1 MNPTIRPA
9 TENDVP
15 QIMGLI
21 HELALFEKAP
31 EEVIN
36 TTEQMKKDGFGANP
50 LFKCLVAETSA
61 GIIGFALYYYRYS
74 TWKGKCLYLEDF
86 YLKEDFRNFGV
97 GKLLFDTI
105 KETAKHDNCKRINWQ
120 VLDWNEPAIKF
131 YEKYNSGFDKEWW
144 NGYIEL

>member
-1 MNPTIRPA
+1 MNPTIRHA

-31 EEVIN
+31 EAVIN

-86 YLKEDFRNFGV
+86 YVKEDFRNFGV

-105 KETAKHDNCKRINWQ
+105 IETAKHDNCKRINWQ

>member
-36 TTEQMKKDGFGANP
+36 TAEQMKKDGFEANP
-50 LFKCLVAETSA
+50 LFKCLVAETDA

-86 YLKEDFRNFGV
+86 YVKENFRNFGV
-97 GKLLFDTI
+97 GKLLFDI
-105 KETAKHDNCKRINWQ
+105 IIETAKHDNCKRINWQ
-120 VLDWNEPAIKF
+120 VLDWNESAIKF
-131 YEKYNSGFDKEWW
+131 YEKYNAGFDKEWW
-144 NGYIEL
+144 NGFLEL

>member
-31 EEVIN
+31 DEVIN
-36 TTEQMKKDGFGANP
+36 TAEQMKKDGFGANP

-86 YLKEDFRNFGV
+86 YIKEDFRNFGV

-105 KETAKHDNCKRINWQ
+105 IETAKHDNCKRINWQ

>member
-36 TTEQMKKDGFGANP
+36 TAEQMKKDGFEANP
-50 LFKCLVAETSA
+50 LFKCLVAVTDA

-86 YLKEDFRNFGV
+86 YVKENFRNFGV
-97 GKLLFDTI
+97 GKLLFDI
-105 KETAKHDNCKRINWQ
+105 IIETAKHDNCKRINWQ
-120 VLDWNEPAIKF
+120 VLDWNESAIKF
-131 YEKYNSGFDKEWW
+131 YEKYNAGFDKEWW
-144 NGYIEL
+144 NGFLEL

>member
-36 TTEQMKKDGFGANP
+36 TAEQMKKDGFGANP

-86 YLKEDFRNFGV
+86 YIKEDFRNFGV

-105 KETAKHDNCKRINWQ
+105 IETAKHDNCKRINWQ

-144 NGYIEL
+144 NGFLEL

>member
-9 TENDVP
+9 LENDVP
-15 QIMGLI
+15 QIMELI

-36 TTEQMKKDGFGANP
+36 TAEQMKKDGFGTNP

-86 YLKEDFRNFGV
+86 YIKEDFRNFGV

-105 KETAKHDNCKRINWQ
+105 IETAKHDNCKRINWQ